1 MVSVIWEIIIHLSTA
16 GAVQVIVQ
24 FLLRHR
30 GLDMEGIIH
39 KGGIM
44 EEDIT
49 DNGYFV
55 QAAAGAAALLLQND
69 I

>member
-1 MVSVIWEIIIHLSTA
+1 MVSVIWEIIILLLTA

-30 GLDMEGIIH
+30 ELDMEGIIQ
-39 KGGIM
+39 KGAIM
-44 EEDIT
+44 EEGIT

-55 QAAAGAAALLLQND
+55 QAAAEAAALLLQND